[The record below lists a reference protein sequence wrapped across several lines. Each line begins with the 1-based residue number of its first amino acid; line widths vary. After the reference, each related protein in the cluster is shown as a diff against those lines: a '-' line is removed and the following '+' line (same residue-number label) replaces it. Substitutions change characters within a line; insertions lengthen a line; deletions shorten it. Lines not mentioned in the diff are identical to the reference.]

1 MSITRLFE
9 PLSLAHGPALKNRFM
24 LAPLTNQQSHAD
36 GRLSEEEF
44 HWLTLRAKGGFALTM
59 TCAAHV
65 QKDGQGFAGQL
76 GIFSDLHLEGL
87 SRLAQAIASHGSLS
101 AVQLHH
107 AGNRSPHEL
116 VPTPLCPSDDPEKG
130 ARALTT
136 AEVEGVREDFIT
148 AALRAQTAGF
158 NGVELHGAHG
168 YLLAQFLS
176 ARTNRRTD
184 RYGGSLENRA
194 RLIFEIIDGVRARCR
209 PDFQLGLRI
218 SPERF
223 GLKLVEMRD
232 FAAEVLRQGKIDYLD
247 LSLWD
252 VGKEPEEAEFK
263 GQTLMS
269 YFTDLPRGK
278 VRVGAAGKIMS
289 ARTAAGVLEAG
300 CDFVLLGR
308 AAILRHDVP
317 YRIQNDPHYT
327 SPALPVPEQHLRNE
341 GLSPSFVTYMS
352 NWEGFVAK
360 DTTPSQ

>member
-1 MSITRLFE
+1 MPITRLFE
-9 PLSLAHGPALKNRFM
+9 PLTLAHGPALKNRFM
-24 LAPLTNQQSHAD
+24 LAPLTNQQSHKD
-36 GRLSEEEF
+36 GRLSDEEF
-44 HWLTLRAKGGFALTM
+44 HWLTMRAKGGFGLTM

-65 QKDGQGFAGQL
+65 QKDGQGFPGQL

-87 SRLAQAIASHGSLS
+87 SRLAQAIASYGSIS

-107 AGNRSPHEL
+107 AGNRSPRDL
-116 VPTPLCPSDDPEKG
+116 VCTPLCPSDDPAKG
-130 ARALTT
+130 ARALST
-136 AEVEGVREDFIT
+136 AEVEKVREDFIA
-148 AALRAQTAGF
+148 AALRAQNAGF

-176 ARTNRRTD
+176 ARTNRRNDT
-184 RYGGSLENRA
+184 YGGSLENRT
-194 RLIFEIIDGVRARCR
+194 RLIFEIIDGIRAQCR
-209 PDFQLGLRI
+209 SDFQLGLRI

-223 GLKLVEMRD
+223 ALKLAEMRD
-232 FAAEVLRQGKIDYLD
+232 FAGEVLRQGKIDYLD

-252 VGKEPEEAEFK
+252 VGKEPEEAEFQ

-289 ARTAAGVLEAG
+289 GRTAAGVLEAG

-317 YRIQNDPHYT
+317 YRIQNDPRYT
-327 SPALPVPEQHLRNE
+327 SPALPVTEQHLRDE
-341 GLSPSFVTYMS
+341 GLSSNFITYMS
-352 NWEGFVAK
+352 SWEGFVAK
-360 DTTPSQ
+360 DTATS